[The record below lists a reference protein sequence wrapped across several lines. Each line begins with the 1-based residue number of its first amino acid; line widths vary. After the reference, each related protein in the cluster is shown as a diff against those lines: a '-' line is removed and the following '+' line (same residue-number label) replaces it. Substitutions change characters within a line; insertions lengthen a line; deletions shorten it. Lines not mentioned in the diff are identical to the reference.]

1 MLEKIT
7 PEYLKAEKMGAIH
20 TNILTNFSTDNKELK
35 AFLVEDSMKNQQL
48 SISTT
53 YLWFYK
59 PTGELVAYISL
70 LNDSLRIRETEL
82 EKLFVEKGILYKSL
96 PALKIGRLCV
106 DNRFTGRGIG
116 TFLTKF
122 AMIKASKIGEDVGCR
137 FLVLDSKKESVEF
150 YKKMGF
156 WILRGDEKEAIPMY
170 YDLLNVA
177 PLYKEVK
184 H

>member
-1 MLEKIT
+1 MGEKVKSEDIRTEKLE
-7 PEYLKAEKMGAIH
+7 EKHAK
-20 TNILTNFSTDNKELK
+20 LLDEFSTENKELK
-35 AFLVEDSMKNQQL
+35 AFLVEDALKNQQL

-137 FLVLDSKKESVEF
+137 FLVLDSKKEAVEF

>member
-53 YLWFYK
+53 YLWFHK
-59 PTGELVAYISL
+59 KTGELVAYVSL

-82 EKLFVEKGILYKSL
+82 ENIFVEKGILYKSL

-106 DNRFTGRGIG
+106 DKRFAGRGIG

-122 AMIKASKIGEDVGCR
+122 AMIKASKIGEEVGCR
-137 FLVLDSKKESVEF
+137 FLVLDSKKEAVEF
-150 YKKMGF
+150 YKKIGF
-156 WILRGDEKEAIPMY
+156 WVLREEEKETVTMY
-170 YDLLNVA
+170 YDLLNIV
-177 PLYKEVK
+177 PLYKEPK
-184 H
+184 R

>member
-1 MLEKIT
+1 MGEKVKSEDIRTEKLE
-7 PEYLKAEKMGAIH
+7 EKHAK
-20 TNILTNFSTDNKELK
+20 LLDEFSTENKELK
-35 AFLVEDSMKNQQL
+35 AFLVEDALKNQQL

-122 AMIKASKIGEDVGCR
+122 AMIKASKIGEEVGCR
-137 FLVLDSKKESVEF
+137 FLVLDSKKESIDF
-150 YKKMGF
+150 YRKMGF
-156 WILRGDEKEAIPMY
+156 NVLKETGETTVPMY
-170 YDLLNVA
+170 YDLMKLEPA
-177 PLYKEVK
+177 YK
-184 H
+184 